1 MKLFERIKD
10 FNKRLEKIEKFVDGA
25 DSVRA
30 VVSDAIEDADLDY
43 ALDKHSDRLDDLES
57 AWDKLDDR
65 IDDYIR
71 DNCDFMSRYD
81 VEREVEGQI
90 SEYDFSDDIDDR
102 LNCMD
107 WDAILENYL
116 SGNKEELKDAIDERI
131 SEFDFGDKCD
141 LLNKKIDALEKQN
154 AYLTKM
160 VTLLVETKKHELL
173 EELNND

>member
-1 MKLFERIKD
+1 MKLFEKIRD
-10 FNKRLEKIEKFVDGA
+10 FDKRLKELERLSVGEAFVRG
-25 DSVRA
+25 
-30 VVSDAIEDADLDY
+30 VVSDAIEESDIDY
-43 ALDKHSDRLDDLES
+43 ALNKHADRLDDLEY

-71 DNCDFMSRYD
+71 DNC
-81 VEREVEGQI
+81 
-90 SEYDFSDDIDDR
+90 DFSDDIDDR